1 MEKFLKNFKKQ
12 FCYTLVILCLGIYKN
27 TWAQQYWGI
36 KYFGLSLHPKGDPN
50 APLMPLN
57 PDKKGYLVFNLGG
70 MVSYEQFW
78 KPQKFSVKG
87 IQAIYTDCAA
97 QLGGF
102 THIGLRAIIFQNRRH
117 SLNGGLGPTFIY
129 RRNWYRLPDYQD
141 SGFFNGTTQSFWQ
154 YKFIPYAGELEY
166 NYQLTDTI
174 DFSTTFVP
182 GYPSL
187 ISLSFGLRFRLD
199 KGFNKRVIEPE
210 TPISKIPY

>member
-1 MEKFLKNFKKQ
+1 MKSLLQYYKKQ
-12 FCYTLVILCLGIYKN
+12 FCLTLLLLSVGLLN
-27 TWAQQYWGI
+27 NANAQQYWGI

-57 PDKKGYLVFNLGG
+57 PDKKGYFVFNLGG
-70 MVSYEQFW
+70 MLSYEQFW

-102 THIGLRAIIFQNRRH
+102 THIGLRAIIFQNHRH
-117 SLNGGLGPTFIY
+117 SLSGGLGPTFIY

-141 SGFFNGTTQSFWQ
+141 SGFFNGTTESYWQ

-166 NYQLTDTI
+166 NYQLTNNL

-187 ISLSFGLRFRLD
+187 ISLSFGLRFKLD
-199 KGFNKRVIEPE
+199 KKTNKGNKNTDVPL
-210 TPISKIPY
+210 SVN